1 MFRLGIALAIA
12 LLGALALAQ
21 TRRYNVGRE
30 ATPDEIRARD
40 ISVSPGGSGLPPG
53 RGTPKEGRL
62 VYQTKCSSCHGDR
75 GQGSQHYP
83 ALAGGRGT
91 LATDK
96 PLLTVGSYWPHSTTV
111 WDYIH
116 RTMPYQEPG
125 TLTADETYCVTAY
138 ILYLNEII
146 RQDKEMN
153 EKTLPTVRM
162 PNRDVFVPDA
172 RPDVKSKSKK
182 R

>member
-1 MFRLGIALAIA
+1 MFRLGVILGTA
-12 LLGALALAQ
+12 LLGSLVFAQ
-21 TRRYNVGRE
+21 TRRYNIGRE
-30 ATPDEIRARD
+30 ATPEEIRARD
-40 ISVSPGGSGLPPG
+40 ISVSPGGSGLPPR

-62 VYQTKCSSCHGDR
+62 VYQARCSSCHGNG
-75 GQGSQHYP
+75 GQGTQNYP
-83 ALAGGRGT
+83 ALVGGRGT
-91 LATDK
+91 LTTDK
-96 PLLTVGSYWPHSTTV
+96 PLLTVGSFWPYSTTV

-125 TLTADETYCVTAY
+125 TLTADETYSVTAY

-146 RQDKEMN
+146 HQDDEMN
-153 EKTLPTVRM
+153 EKTLPKVRM
-162 PNRDVFVPDA
+162 PNRDGFVPDA